1 VGKEFFFY
9 LFFILIT
16 LCTRVLEV
24 KKNEFYSFKG
34 NKGANLCT
42 LKIGNR
48 TMCLINAHLSA
59 HENNRKTRANVI
71 LNFISIDLET
81 CFGKY
86 VFHFLKEYK
95 TIIKRKVDLKYETE
109 TIDQQEYV

>member
-1 VGKEFFFY
+1 MNSTACVVC
-9 LFFILIT
+9 I
-16 LCTRVLEV
+16 
-24 KKNEFYSFKG
+24 FKG

-59 HENNRKTRANVI
+59 HENNRKTRANVS
-71 LNFISIDLET
+71 LNLASIDLEI
-81 CFGKY
+81 CFGNGKY
-86 VFHFLKEYK
+86 VFQFLKEYK
-95 TIIKRKVDLKYETE
+95 TIIKRKVDLKYDTE